1 MVSLG
6 DVMSAASEV
15 RMLYAYSHPR
25 KELAH
30 KFVFGIFEFIGDG
43 SVEIQHHLIGL

>member
-30 KFVFGIFEFIGDG
+30 KFVFGIFEFN